1 MVVLIQG
8 VEGSGRTGRNIN
20 GRKGTTKDE
29 RMWCRFR
36 VCRGQGE
43 QGGKEQGRVTR
54 CDGVDICL
62 VLIQGVEVSGR
73 TRRKRN
79 E

>member
-1 MVVLIQG
+1 MMVLIQG
-8 VEGSGRTGRNIN
+8 VEGSGKTE
-20 GRKGTTKDE
+20 RKGTRKDE

-36 VCRGQGE
+36 VCWGQGE
-43 QGGKEQGRVTR
+43 QGGKEQRRVTR
-54 CDGVDICL
+54 CGDVDMCL